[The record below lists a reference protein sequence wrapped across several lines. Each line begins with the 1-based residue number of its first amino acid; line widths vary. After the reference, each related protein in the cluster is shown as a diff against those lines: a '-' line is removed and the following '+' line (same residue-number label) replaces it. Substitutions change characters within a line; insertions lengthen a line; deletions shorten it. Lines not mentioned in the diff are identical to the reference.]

1 MRDLSENELL
11 EQLKV
16 SARSYLFMARHYY
29 QMDTIDY
36 MIEKWAELA
45 GDEEFEDEEYEF
57 FDYEDDPSCF
67 LRIFSELVRREKSGL
82 IENPD
87 LKKAISTVRL
97 IAEFEMAAADENEDD
112 IAAMVARRILKTLD
126 QPVPGRLR
134 IFLGSWGLAPR

>member
-45 GDEEFEDEEYEF
+45 EDEEFEEEYEF